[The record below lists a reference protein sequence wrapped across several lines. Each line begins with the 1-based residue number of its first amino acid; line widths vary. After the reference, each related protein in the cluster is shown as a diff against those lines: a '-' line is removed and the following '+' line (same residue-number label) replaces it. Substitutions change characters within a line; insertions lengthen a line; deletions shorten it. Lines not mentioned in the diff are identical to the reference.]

1 MRGLVQFA
9 VVAVTVV
16 TLMLGAAV
24 GASAHSGTFG
34 SSHGTTVSVL
44 NNHFDFGFLREKSGG
59 GEGSGDKH
67 GDGCNENNDHHDHST
82 PGHKH
87 HPCGNKGDDTD

>member
-1 MRGLVQFA
+1 MRSLVQFA

-34 SSHGTTVSVL
+34 SSHATTVSVL
-44 NNHFDFGFLREKSGG
+44 NNHFDLGFLREKSGSG
-59 GEGSGDKH
+59 DGSGDNNGKE
-67 GDGCNENNDHHDHST
+67 CNRDNEHHEHST
-82 PGHKH
+82 PSRKH
-87 HPCGNKGDDTD
+87 HPCRRGDDTD